1 MSTFNYVAA
10 DRSGSTQRGTI
21 SAANTHEA
29 AEAIRGKGLVLVNIS
44 AARSAGSNLAVRN
57 TGPSG
62 EVKQGRLAAGG
73 AIAAKDMSIFT
84 SQLGTMLNAGLSITK
99 VLDIQCKQVGNKKL
113 RMITDDLKKKVESGL
128 PLSTAM
134 DGYPGV
140 FSTLYSAMVR
150 SGEASGNLGNSLL
163 KMATFLEREA
173 ELKRKIKSATSYPLI
188 VIIASVAIIL
198 GLFIFVLPQFVGF
211 LTALNVPLPLPTR
224 ITLAMSSFLVH
235 RWYIVF
241 GVAAI
246 IFFGARAWF
255 RTPRG
260 IHWKDNIAL
269 KAPVIG
275 PLVLKTSMARFTD
288 TLATLFG
295 AGVPLISCLEMVGG
309 TMGNTIVSATIDRVI
324 VSIKSGT
331 ALSAA
336 MAETQ
341 FFTPMVIQMTAVGE
355 ESGSLETM
363 LGKVAT
369 FYQAEVDAATDNLTN
384 AINPIL
390 MIVVGGMIGW
400 VLISLYLPIFK
411 MAGGIS

>member
-1 MSTFNYVAA
+1 MATFTYVAA
-10 DRSGSTQRGTI
+10 DRSGTTQRGTI

-29 AEAIRGKGLVLVNIS
+29 AEAIRGKGLVPVNIS
-44 AARSAGSNLAVRN
+44 VARSAGLSPAVRS
-57 TGPSG
+57 TAPSG
-62 EVKQGRLAAGG
+62 EAKQGRLAAGG
-73 AIAAKDMSIFT
+73 AIAAKDMAIFT
-84 SQLGTMLNAGLSITK
+84 SQMGTMLNAGLSITK
-99 VLDIQCKQVGNKKL
+99 TLDIQSKQLSSKKL
-113 RMITDDLKKKVESGL
+113 RVITDDLKKRVETGL

-134 DGYPGV
+134 DNYPGV
-140 FSTLYSAMVR
+140 FSTLYTAMVR

-173 ELKRKIKSATSYPLI
+173 ELKRKIRGATSYPLI
-188 VIIASVAIIL
+188 VITASVLIVI
-198 GLFIFVLPQFVGF
+198 GLFIFVLPKFVGF

-224 ITLAMSSFLVH
+224 MTLAMSNYLVH
-235 RWYIVF
+235 RWYVLL
-241 GVAAI
+241 GVAAV

-255 RTPRG
+255 RTPQG
-260 IHWKDNIAL
+260 IHWKDSTAL
-269 KAPVIG
+269 KAPIIG

-295 AGVPLISCLEMVGG
+295 AGVPLIACLEMVGG
-309 TMGNTIVSATIDRVI
+309 TMGNTIVAATIDRVI
-324 VSIKSGT
+324 ASIKSGA

-369 FYQAEVDAATDNLTN
+369 FYQAEVDSATENLTN
-384 AINPIL
+384 TLNPIL
-390 MIVVGGMIGW
+390 MIVVGAMIGW
-400 VLISLYLPIFK
+400 VLVSLYLPIFT